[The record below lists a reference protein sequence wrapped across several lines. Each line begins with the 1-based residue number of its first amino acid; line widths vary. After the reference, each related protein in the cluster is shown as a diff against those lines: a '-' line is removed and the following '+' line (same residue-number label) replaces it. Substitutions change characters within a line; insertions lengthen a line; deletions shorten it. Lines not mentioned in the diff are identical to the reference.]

1 MKKILSGVLFLAVF
15 ANSTAISQGSII
27 GNWTLEKTKKSSQ
40 NSIVSL
46 EADTMKLTSDWKL
59 SEVSIYDINYPDY
72 GPQKINLK
80 YKLRISAE
88 GESQYRLAGSELQR
102 YPKSPTIEIVEG
114 SASDEDAAQSSRKE
128 IEKLIKEEFKNF
140 MPILSVSETELELQ
154 ATNRNLKFTKPRKLP
169 VSKLTKDTVPFFAP
183 EGWRFPEIA
192 KELASFP
199 IRLKNDPI
207 NLFTVVKDD
216 FNGDGFIDAAAYL
229 LNEETGQVALFVN
242 KSFPDGTYELSPYG
256 SADKNTIIEN
266 GVMLAPPGEY
276 MNTATKS
283 KVTIENPG
291 FMIVIFNTATNLIYW
306 NTRYKEWISI
316 PVGKKF

>member
-1 MKKILSGVLFLAVF
+1 MKKILSGVLFLAIF
-15 ANSTAISQGSII
+15 ANSATISQGSII
-27 GNWTLEKTKKSSQ
+27 GNWTLEKTKKSS
-40 NSIVSL
+40 SIVSL

-59 SEVSIYDINYPDY
+59 AEVSIYDINYPDY

-80 YKLRISAE
+80 YKLKITAE
-88 GESQYRLAGSELQR
+88 GEYRLDSELKR
-102 YPKSPTIEIVEG
+102 YPKNPTSEIIEG
-114 SASDEDAAQSSRKE
+114 SASDEDAAQSSKKE

-140 MPILSVSETELELQ
+140 MPILSASETELELQ

-192 KELASFP
+192 KELSSFP

-207 NLFTVVKDD
+207 NLFTVVKGD
-216 FNGDGFIDAAAYL
+216 FNGDGFVDAAAYL
-229 LNEETGQVALFVN
+229 LNESTGQVALFVN
-242 KSFPDGTYELSPYG
+242 SSYKDGSYELSPYG
-256 SADKNTIIEN
+256 SADKNTVIEN

-276 MNTATKS
+276 VNTATKS

-291 FMIVIFNTATNLIYW
+291 FIIIIFNTAANLVYW
-306 NTRYKEWISI
+306 HPKFKEWVTI
-316 PVGKKF
+316 PLGKKF